1 MKKIF
6 ASLIVTL
13 ALGTT
18 QFAPAHAFSFNA
30 MDSVKPE
37 LPVFAQPM
45 PRIAEEAAKWPVR
58 PSQAAIIAQEAH
70 PGSIVLGVKLL
81 PSGQY
86 AVTLRIG
93 GSVQKVLVDATS
105 GATG

>member
-6 ASLIVTL
+6 ASLMMVL

-18 QFAPAHAFSFNA
+18 QFAPAYAFSFNGT
-30 MDSVKPE
+30 DDVRPLLS
-37 LPVFAQPM
+37 VFAQSM
-45 PRIAEEAAKWPVR
+45 PRFAEDAAKWPVK

-81 PSGQY
+81 PGGQY

-93 GSVQKVLVDATS
+93 GSVQKVFVDATS
-105 GATG
+105 GTTG